1 MTRTVATP
9 RAAIVGAG
17 WIADHGHLPG
27 YARAGVEVVAIADID
42 EAAASEL
49 ASKHGVGRVDT
60 DWRTM
65 LAEVQPDVVSVCV
78 PNMWHAE
85 IALGAIEA
93 GAHVLCEKPLA
104 TSVDEAER
112 MFAAAHEANVVLMA
126 DQNTRFQPRNR
137 VLREA
142 VDRGDLGAVYFAE
155 TVYARRLGIPGWGSF
170 TSQAAS
176 FGGAV
181 CDIGVHALDL
191 AVWLMDN
198 PRPVSVSATTATEF
212 GTRDEVADARG
223 RHWEPSAFDVEDF
236 GAAFVRFELPSG
248 RDASLVLR
256 ASWAAHIEGNEE
268 WLQLVGTEGG
278 VRNDPPVRYRLD
290 GGEQLTEPLEDPTHA
305 PGWNEAIAHFVD
317 CVRGD
322 ASPLVTP
329 EETLNV
335 QRVLNGMYDS
345 AALGREVR
353 FD

>member
-1 MTRTVATP
+1 
-9 RAAIVGAG
+9 
-17 WIADHGHLPG
+17 
-27 YARAGVEVVAIADID
+27 
-42 EAAASEL
+42 
-49 ASKHGVGRVDT
+49 
-60 DWRTM
+60 M
-65 LAEVQPDVVSVCV
+65 LAEVQPDIVSVCV

-112 MFAAAHEANVVLMA
+112 MFAAAGEADVVLMA

-142 VDRGDLGAVYFAE
+142 VDRGDLGEVYFAE

-248 RDASLVLR
+248 RRRLAG
-256 ASWAAHIEGNEE
+256 AAR
-268 WLQLVGTEGG
+268 LVGIPHRGQRGVAATRRHGG
-278 VRNDPPVRYRLD
+278 WRPQRPPGALSPRR
-290 GGEQLTEPLEDPTHA
+290 A
-305 PGWNEAIAHFVD
+305 
-317 CVRGD
+317 
-322 ASPLVTP
+322 ASSSPSRSRIRRTRPAGMRRSRTSSTASAETP
-329 EETLNV
+329 
-335 QRVLNGMYDS
+335 RRS
-345 AALGREVR
+345 SRR
-353 FD
+353 RRR